1 MPGPNRASVCTERM
15 ADAIPAIVVLGAPRT
30 GTSAVAGM
38 LAAAGAAVP
47 GAMVRNWDNALG
59 HYEATAAVRLSD
71 AVLARSGGS
80 WLQAPGE
87 LCWTADEAA
96 ERDRLLAPSD
106 GRPALIKDPRV
117 LLCWPF
123 WSAGDRPLAV
133 IGTVRH
139 PLAAAR
145 SQLAWRRL
153 PLDEALRLWLA
164 HTRPLLALA
173 EATGLPLIDIDAEP
187 VRVLAAAQDAAHRL
201 WPDLEPE
208 AMPAA
213 FDPGQLH
220 HDAGAGAMPQDAG
233 LLAEA
238 EAVHRALIARCPAA
252 PRRAPAGYP
261 WPALERIEQA
271 LATGHTTGLAEEI
284 ATAARSVADP
294 AAVLVP
300 ACAALLRAHQPE
312 VMLAALAAAPPCAP
326 ALAGLLLGKA
336 HLAAGRAQ
344 PAVAALRSACAA
356 IDPYWEARSLLA
368 HALHAAR
375 KRDEARAQLIA
386 IAPEA
391 VHPAQ
396 CWATAAEWAWTD
408 GDPAAALELFI
419 RALDSAPPHRRGRLR
434 CRQAEL
440 LRALGRETEALE
452 ALHTALAED
461 PSYLRAR
468 MLLNSSDLDP

>member
-1 MPGPNRASVCTERM
+1 MT
-15 ADAIPAIVVLGAPRT
+15 DAIPAILVLGAPRT

-47 GAMVRNWDNALG
+47 GPMVRNWDNAHG
-59 HYEATAAVRLSD
+59 HFEATAAVRLSD

-87 LCWTADEAA
+87 LRWTADEAQ

-123 WSAGDRPLAV
+123 WSATERPLAV

-164 HTRPLLALA
+164 HVRPLLQLT
-173 EATGLPLIDIDAEP
+173 ETTGLPLIDIDAEP
-187 VRVLAAAQDAAHRL
+187 ARVLAAAQDAARRL
-201 WPDLEPE
+201 WPGLDPE

-213 FDPGQLH
+213 FDPAQLH
-220 HDAGAGAMPQDAG
+220 HDAEAGAMPQDTA

-238 EAVHRALIARCPAA
+238 EAVHRALLSHCPVA

-271 LATGHTTGLAEEI
+271 LAAGRNAGLAEEI
-284 ATAARSVADP
+284 AAAARAVADP

-336 HLAAGRAQ
+336 LLAAGRAQ

-356 IDPYWEARSLLA
+356 ADPYWEARSLLA

-386 IAPEA
+386 IAPDA

-396 CWATAAEWAWTD
+396 CWATAAEWAWAD
-408 GDPAAALELFI
+408 GDHTAALDLFV
-419 RALDSAPPHRRGRLR
+419 RGLDSAPTHRRGRLR

-440 LRALGRETEALE
+440 LLTLGRRTEAI
-452 ALHTALAED
+452 ATLHTALGED
-461 PSYLRAR
+461 PTYPRAR
-468 MLLNSSDLDP
+468 ELLATPGFTGS